1 MKHLIWKLSFIILI
15 FTACKPTDNINKEE
29 SLKKLA
35 AMKVDSSSIGQSF
48 YKMFKG
54 SIHKK
59 DTKDSIIIQLSSNGL
74 KIVGNIFN
82 YTSKKTNTL
91 YGIVDKNN
99 NIDAIVFEPNLD
111 EKDKIKFIIENDK
124 LLGVAKSADKD
135 LYYLTEKY
143 DGDFAFQGFSDHQ
156 IINVP
161 NCKDKENCPKAELS
175 LNFLQ
180 PNAFSNK
187 EQLQFLQDTLNYLC
201 FTSFEVKKLSKE
213 AKANFDS
220 ALVNYKNDFTS
231 HFKDKKINKDS
242 LLDWRREQSMYVT
255 YNQGGIVCFQFE
267 LIIHDNA
274 QFYENLIY
282 FIFDS
287 KTKARLLK
295 ENIIKADKFDKI
307 EALLATKLTEK
318 TKEAVKGGKVPM
330 NDNLFLTPGGIGF
343 WYNKGEIDPNTPIV
357 LFLSNSEIEDCLSL
371 PLFSVQKP
379 S

>member
-35 AMKVDSSSIGQSF
+35 SMKVDSSSIGQSF

-54 SIHKK
+54 LIHKK

-74 KIVGNIFN
+74 KIVGNMFN
-82 YTSKKTNTL
+82 VTTKKTNTL

-99 NIDAIVFEPNLD
+99 NIDAILYEPNLE

-135 LYYLTEKY
+135 LYLLTEKY
-143 DGDFAFQGFSDHQ
+143 DGEFAFQGFSDHQ
-156 IINVP
+156 IINMP
-161 NCKDKENCPKAELS
+161 DCKDKENCPKAELS

-187 EQLQFLQDTLNYLC
+187 EQLQYLQDTLNYLC
-201 FTSFEVKKLSKE
+201 FTSFDVKNLVKD
-213 AKANFDS
+213 AKVNFDS
-220 ALVNYKNDFTS
+220 ALANYKNDFTS
-231 HFKDKKINKDS
+231 HFKNKKVSKDS
-242 LLDWRREQSMYVT
+242 LLDWRREQSMYIT
-255 YNQGGIVCFQFE
+255 YNQSGIACFQFE
-267 LIIHDNA
+267 LIIHDNE
-274 QFYENLIY
+274 QFYENLIF
-282 FIFDS
+282 FIFDT
-287 KTKARLLK
+287 KTKSRLLK
-295 ENIIKADKFDKI
+295 ENIIKTDKIDKI
-307 EALLATKLTEK
+307 EQLLATKYTEK
-318 TKEAVKGGKVPM
+318 TKETIKGGKLLM
-330 NDNLFLTPGGIGF
+330 NDNIFLTPGGIGF
-343 WYNKGEIDPNTPIV
+343 WYNRGEIDPNTPIV
-357 LFLSNSEIEDCLSL
+357 LFLNASEIEDCLTL